1 MTGTKKTFVIAI
13 SIVVILCVAAAVVI
27 FVQFINHRETVTYSL
42 DWNAKYE
49 TFAEAYSAADCA
61 VLGKV
66 SATNAY
72 EYSGLVF
79 TEVSLDTAEVI
90 KGNPEGDIKVL
101 FTGGVLNNT
110 EYKVKEIVIPTVGDT
125 FLFLLSE
132 KDNMGHRSPVGGYQG
147 MFKLKDTGAEAL
159 NAENSDIAAFNPE
172 NQLEQEVISGGNNLY
187 ERVEGQVGQ

>member
-1 MTGTKKTFVIAI
+1 MTGVKKTTIIII
-13 SIVVILCVAAAVVI
+13 SIVLVLCIAGAGIILA
-27 FVQFINHRETVTYSL
+27 QYLNKRETVTYSL

-61 VLGKV
+61 VLGTV
-66 SATNAY
+66 SATNTY

-79 TEVSLDTAEVI
+79 TEASLDTAEVI

>member
-27 FVQFINHRETVTYSL
+27 FAQFINQRETVTYSL

-49 TFAEAYSAADCA
+49 TFSEVYSAADCA
-61 VLGKV
+61 VLGTV
-66 SATNAY
+66 CATDTY
-72 EYSGLVF
+72 EYNGLVF
-79 TEVSLDTAEVI
+79 TEASLDTAEVI
-90 KGNPEGDIKVL
+90 KGNPEDDIKVL

-132 KDNMGHRSPVGGYQG
+132 KDNLGHRSPVGGYQG
-147 MFKLKDTGAEAL
+147 MFKLKNTGIEQL

-172 NQLEQEVISGGNNLY
+172 NQLEQEVISGENNLY
-187 ERVEGQVGQ
+187 MYVEEQMK

>member
-13 SIVVILCVAAAVVI
+13 SIAVILCVAAAVVI
-27 FVQFINHRETVTYSL
+27 FAQFINHRETVTYSL

-61 VLGKV
+61 VLGTV
-66 SATNAY
+66 CATNTY
-72 EYSGLVF
+72 EYNGLVF
-79 TEVSLDTAEVI
+79 TEASLDTAEVI
-90 KGNPEGDIKVL
+90 KGSPEDDIKVL
-101 FTGGVLNNT
+101 FTGGVLNNI
-110 EYKVKEIVIPTVGDT
+110 EYKVKEIVIPTAGDT

-132 KDNMGHRSPVGGYQG
+132 KDNLGHRSPVGGYQG
-147 MFKLKDTGAEAL
+147 MFKLKNTGIEQL

-187 ERVEGQVGQ
+187 MYVEEQMK